1 MKELLI
7 SADAAPPLVGTV
19 IHDVRVPSRLDLKP
33 ELIDTLVELLVG
45 AGQINE
51 DERQWLVLVL
61 DEAVVNAMLH
71 GNEGDPRLDIHVR
84 LATQPDGWSLQI
96 DDQGHGF
103 SADAIPNIDDP
114 ESLLLEHGRGIRLM
128 REWLDSLTYHRG
140 GASILMRRRRCTPGG
155 DSHAV

>member
-7 SADAAPPLVGTV
+7 SADPAPLLRGTL
-19 IHDVRVPSRLDLKP
+19 IHDTRVPSRLDLKP
-33 ELIDTLVELLVG
+33 EIIDTLVELLIKE
-45 AGQINE
+45 GQISE

-71 GNEGDPRLDIHVR
+71 GNEGDPRLDIRIR
-84 LATQPDGWSLQI
+84 LATQPGGWSLQI

-103 SADAIPNIDDP
+103 SADAVPNIDDP
-114 ESLLLEHGRGIRLM
+114 DSLLLEHGRGIRLM
-128 REWLDSLTYHRG
+128 SEWLDSLTYHRG
-140 GASILMRRRRCTPGG
+140 GATILMRRSRCTPGG